1 MKKGTLFKTIVTLI
15 PFLILIVFFGTN
27 NVFAIKDEYNI
38 QINSSKGIIAE
49 KELVAE
55 AGDIVNCAVQLETDY
70 SLYTMNVI
78 DGQGNSIDYTYD
90 NNIITFQMPKSDINV
105 ELVAVKQLIDGVYMS
120 VFTNQDFV
128 YGYDT
133 FEMGSIAFINTLTEP
148 IELVSTG
155 FSSNNIYDYNSELF
169 QNYIIMPASR
179 TQLDFNLKKG
189 LQAGEY
195 SDVFQ
200 FVIKHKDEVSGADLV
215 QQFAENIDV
224 AVNKVIVTELPKVTL
239 STIKEGQSL
248 KDVELT
254 YEAIPYG
261 NLMWED
267 ENATPSAG
275 TVISPIIVNIEDTI
289 NYDFSLL
296 NEYFISDNQMRFYVN
311 VEVLKDET
319 TTQETSTS
327 EQISTKEEVST
338 TKNDDTTKSV
348 ESTIAKET
356 QSTTENTTTAVE
368 STTAKETQSTTDNKA
383 RAVEST
389 TAKETQSTTENTT
402 TTVEST
408 TTKVTQTVT
417 ENTTTVVEST
427 TAKETENV
435 ENTET
440 TNAEDII
447 DEEQEKVEETKV
459 AEPQKASTQSVKSK
473 DIMVSVPTKVS
484 IVVDPYKI
492 NGDTNIYSNYVSFE
506 NSSEDEVDINIIN
519 FKVNV
524 KKQSATDEP
533 PCVLYLVDNNGN
545 KYKLNNGDN
554 PNVYIMELGGVNS
567 NNNISGFY
575 IQGDITEGNIEGWS
589 EGDITVSILY
599 KVY

>member
-368 STTAKETQSTTDNKA
+368 STTAKET
-383 RAVEST
+383 
-389 TAKETQSTTENTT
+389 
-402 TTVEST
+402 
-408 TTKVTQTVT
+408 
-417 ENTTTVVEST
+417 
-427 TAKETENV
+427 ENV

>member
-49 KELVAE
+49 KELVVE

-383 RAVEST
+383 RAVESA
-389 TAKETQSTTENTT
+389 TAKETQSIIDNTT
-402 TTVEST
+402 KATESAT
-408 TTKVTQTVT
+408 ITRPEETFVYNETQK
-417 ENTTTVVEST
+417 EIS
-427 TAKETENV
+427 KETENV
-435 ENTET
+435 ESTET
-440 TNAEDII
+440 TNA
-447 DEEQEKVEETKV
+447 
-459 AEPQKASTQSVKSK
+459 K

>member
-356 QSTTENTTTAVE
+356 QSTTENTTT
-368 STTAKETQSTTDNKA
+368 
-383 RAVEST
+383 
-389 TAKETQSTTENTT
+389 
-402 TTVEST
+402 TVEST

>member
-1 MKKGTLFKTIVTLI
+1 
-15 PFLILIVFFGTN
+15 
-27 NVFAIKDEYNI
+27 
-38 QINSSKGIIAE
+38 
-49 KELVAE
+49 
-55 AGDIVNCAVQLETDY
+55 
-70 SLYTMNVI
+70 
-78 DGQGNSIDYTYD
+78 
-90 NNIITFQMPKSDINV
+90 
-105 ELVAVKQLIDGVYMS
+105 
-120 VFTNQDFV
+120 
-128 YGYDT
+128 
-133 FEMGSIAFINTLTEP
+133 
-148 IELVSTG
+148 
-155 FSSNNIYDYNSELF
+155 
-169 QNYIIMPASR
+169 MPASR

-248 KDVELT
+248 KGVELT

-383 RAVEST
+383 RAVESA
-389 TAKETQSTTENTT
+389 TAKETQSIIDNTT
-402 TTVEST
+402 KATESAT
-408 TTKVTQTVT
+408 ITRPEETFVYNETQK
-417 ENTTTVVEST
+417 EIS
-427 TAKETENV
+427 KETENV
-435 ENTET
+435 ESTET
-440 TNAEDII
+440 TNA
-447 DEEQEKVEETKV
+447 
-459 AEPQKASTQSVKSK
+459 K

>member
-248 KDVELT
+248 KGVELT

-383 RAVEST
+383 RAVESA
-389 TAKETQSTTENTT
+389 TAKETQSIIDNTT
-402 TTVEST
+402 KATESAT
-408 TTKVTQTVT
+408 ITRPEETFVYNETQK
-417 ENTTTVVEST
+417 EIS
-427 TAKETENV
+427 KETENV
-435 ENTET
+435 ESTET
-440 TNAEDII
+440 TNA
-447 DEEQEKVEETKV
+447 
-459 AEPQKASTQSVKSK
+459 K

>member
-383 RAVEST
+383 RAVESA
-389 TAKETQSTTENTT
+389 TAKETQSIIDNTT
-402 TTVEST
+402 KATESAT
-408 TTKVTQTVT
+408 ITRPEETFVYNETQK
-417 ENTTTVVEST
+417 EIS
-427 TAKETENV
+427 KETENV
-435 ENTET
+435 ESTET
-440 TNAEDII
+440 TNA
-447 DEEQEKVEETKV
+447 
-459 AEPQKASTQSVKSK
+459 K

>member
-1 MKKGTLFKTIVTLI
+1 
-15 PFLILIVFFGTN
+15 
-27 NVFAIKDEYNI
+27 
-38 QINSSKGIIAE
+38 
-49 KELVAE
+49 
-55 AGDIVNCAVQLETDY
+55 
-70 SLYTMNVI
+70 
-78 DGQGNSIDYTYD
+78 
-90 NNIITFQMPKSDINV
+90 
-105 ELVAVKQLIDGVYMS
+105 MS

-248 KDVELT
+248 KGVELT

-383 RAVEST
+383 RAVESA
-389 TAKETQSTTENTT
+389 TAKETQSIIDNTT
-402 TTVEST
+402 KATESAT
-408 TTKVTQTVT
+408 ITRPEETFVYNETQK
-417 ENTTTVVEST
+417 EIS
-427 TAKETENV
+427 KETENV
-435 ENTET
+435 ESTET
-440 TNAEDII
+440 TNA
-447 DEEQEKVEETKV
+447 
-459 AEPQKASTQSVKSK
+459 K